1 MLTSLKLQDKNIK
14 TIFVSR
20 LSITNPLKEEESGS
34 KSVSRIEGKMFGLAV
49 YSFTF
54 SLFNVEIKRNTK
66 KGISIKM
73 FEPETVVHCD
83 CLAEESP

>member
-1 MLTSLKLQDKNIK
+1 
-14 TIFVSR
+14 
-20 LSITNPLKEEESGS
+20 
-34 KSVSRIEGKMFGLAV
+34 MFGLAV

-73 FEPETVVHCD
+73 FKPETVVHCD

>member
-1 MLTSLKLQDKNIK
+1 
-14 TIFVSR
+14 
-20 LSITNPLKEEESGS
+20 
-34 KSVSRIEGKMFGLAV
+34 MFGLAV

-66 KGISIKM
+66 KGISVKR

-83 CLAEESP
+83 CLAEGSP

>member
-1 MLTSLKLQDKNIK
+1 
-14 TIFVSR
+14 
-20 LSITNPLKEEESGS
+20 
-34 KSVSRIEGKMFGLAV
+34 MFGLTV